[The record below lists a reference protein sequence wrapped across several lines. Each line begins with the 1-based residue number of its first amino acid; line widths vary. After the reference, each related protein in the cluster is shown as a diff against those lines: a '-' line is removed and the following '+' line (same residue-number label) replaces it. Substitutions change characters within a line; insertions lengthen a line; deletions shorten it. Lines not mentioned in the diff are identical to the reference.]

1 MTPEFAQQQSF
12 LDLHPI
18 QEEPASTSRR
28 MLDTPED
35 VEISPGALFTV
46 LSKEKRKILRV
57 VILTALVATPAVFLL
72 PVKYRAEAVILTPQ
86 QAQSS
91 LSAMAQT
98 AGAGQGLNLSA
109 LGLLSGFGWRNPSEL
124 YIGILESRTI
134 ADSLIERFKLK
145 QVYREKYLASARK
158 DLERNTTIKS
168 GKDSLIHIRVE
179 DKNPTRAADLANA
192 YVDELSK
199 HNAKLALTEASE
211 RRIFFENQLLREK
224 EALAD
229 AEVALQDTQQATGL
243 VAPAGQ
249 AEALLRAGAQ
259 LRAEILGRQAQLAAM
274 STYAA
279 DSNPRLQIL
288 KREVGAL
295 QAEFNEFQRGEH
307 KTGTLELPTGE
318 LPEAGLK
325 YVRKLRDVKYHE
337 TLFEILAKQYEAAR
351 LDEAKSAPLV
361 QVVDQAVIPEKRS
374 WPPRTI
380 LVLGVTLLAGL
391 ISCFRV
397 AGRVNLA
404 SGRL

>member
-1 MTPEFAQQQSF
+1 MPSITDQPVNA
-12 LDLHPI
+12 PC
-18 QEEPASTSRR
+18 PV
-28 MLDTPED
+28 LDTPDD
-35 VEISPGALFTV
+35 VEISPSALLKA
-46 LSKEKRKILRV
+46 LSKEKRRIFRV
-57 VILTALVATPAVFLL
+57 VILTAVIATPAVFLL

-86 QAQSS
+86 QGQSS
-91 LSAMAQT
+91 LSAMAQI

-109 LGLLSGFGWRNPSEL
+109 LGLLSGFGLRNPSEL

-145 QVYREKYLASARK
+145 QVYHEKYLVTARK
-158 DLERNTTIKS
+158 NLERNTTIKS
-168 GKDSLIHIRVE
+168 GKDSLIHIQVE
-179 DKNPTRAADLANA
+179 DKNPNRAADLANA

-211 RRIFFENQLLREK
+211 RRVFFESQLFREK

-229 AEVALQDTQQATGL
+229 AEVALQNTQQATGL

-295 QAEFNEFQRGEH
+295 QAEFNDFQRGEH

-325 YVRKLRDVKYHE
+325 YVRKLREVKYHE
-337 TLFEILAKQYEAAR
+337 ALFEILAKQYEAAR

-380 LVLGVTLLAGL
+380 LVLGATLLAGL

-397 AGRVNLA
+397 ARRANLV
-404 SGRL
+404 SGRS